1 MTAAKASDSQTSI
14 ESLSQS
20 IDQLEKSLNSIS
32 HSQRTSRTAVLIGSL
47 LLFSMLGIVGFL
59 LFRTLKTQLNEET
72 IQAALQMKAEEL
84 LPSLQE
90 KFAKAA
96 MKAVPTYQKLT
107 LERLKT
113 LRPKLQSMLTKEARS
128 VADRLPSLLQEKANQ
143 SLQRATDK
151 VAADVQSEIP
161 SLTPERVKKL
171 SAITVEG
178 LAIESEELQGQL
190 KVLTQEEFERIS
202 KALDTLP
209 IRAAMN
215 MDEELLRQ
223 RFMHNI
229 LLIVD
234 RTVAPTMS
242 VLKTDSP
249 FRTSED

>member
-1 MTAAKASDSQTSI
+1 MTAGKASDSQTSI

-32 HSQRTSRTAVLIGSL
+32 HSQRTRRTAVLISSL

-90 KFAKAA
+90 KFTKAA

-143 SLQRATDK
+143 SL
-151 VAADVQSEIP
+151 
-161 SLTPERVKKL
+161 L
-171 SAITVEG
+171 
-178 LAIESEELQGQL
+178 
-190 KVLTQEEFERIS
+190 FW
-202 KALDTLP
+202 
-209 IRAAMN
+209 
-215 MDEELLRQ
+215 
-223 RFMHNI
+223 
-229 LLIVD
+229 
-234 RTVAPTMS
+234 
-242 VLKTDSP
+242 
-249 FRTSED
+249 